1 LIVNVNVT
9 STTSSEALD
18 ERDITRVLAS
28 YRRIEGRG
36 SAAALAFFVSVQRG
50 SLRVRRVFKHD
61 DADQR
66 TLAKEVFDVVVG
78 HLESPRELR
87 SLLERMG
94 RRGLVDAVTASD
106 IDAIGATLVA
116 TLRDFDEGWS
126 YEDEHAWNAVWMW
139 AVAAV
144 RRGHAVRR
152 GSFG

>member
-1 LIVNVNVT
+1 VNVT

-18 ERDITRVLAS
+18 ERDVTRVLAS
-28 YRRIEGRG
+28 YDRIEARS
-36 SAAALAFFVSVQRG
+36 SAVALAFFVNLQHAPT
-50 SLRVRRVFKHD
+50 RVRRVFKQD

-78 HLESPRELR
+78 HLQSPRELR
-87 SLLERMG
+87 ALLERMG
-94 RRGLVDAVTASD
+94 RRGLVELVSPSD
-106 IDAIGATLVA
+106 IDAIGRTLVS
-116 TLRDFDEGWS
+116 TLRDFDESWS
-126 YEDEHAWNAVWMW
+126 SEVEHAWTAIWIW

>member
-1 LIVNVNVT
+1 MIVNVT

-18 ERDITRVLAS
+18 ERDVCRVLAS
-28 YRRIEGRG
+28 YRRVEDRA
-36 SAAALAFFVSVQRG
+36 SAAALAFFVRCTRG
-50 SLRVRRVFKHD
+50 PLRVRRLFKQD
-61 DADQR
+61 DVDQR
-66 TLAKEVFDVVVG
+66 TLAKEVFDVAVG

-94 RRGLVDAVTASD
+94 RRGLVDTVSPSD
-106 IDAIGATLVA
+106 IEAIGAALVETL
-116 TLRDFDEGWS
+116 TEFDEEWS
-126 YEDEHAWNAVWMW
+126 ADVEQAWSKVWIW

>member
-1 LIVNVNVT
+1 MNVT

-18 ERDITRVLAS
+18 ERDVARVRAS
-28 YRRIEGRG
+28 YRRVEERS
-36 SAAALAFFVSVQRG
+36 SAAAHAFFVRIQG
-50 SLRVRRVFKHD
+50 GPLRVRRVFKQD
-61 DADQR
+61 DVDQR

-94 RRGLVDAVTASD
+94 RRGLVDAVSPSD
-106 IDAIGATLVA
+106 IEAVGAALVA
-116 TLRDFDEGWS
+116 TLREFDDEWS
-126 YEDEHAWNAVWMW
+126 TDLARAWIAVWNW
-139 AVAAV
+139 SVAAV

>member
-1 LIVNVNVT
+1 MNVT

-18 ERDITRVLAS
+18 ERDVSRVLAS
-28 YRRIEGRG
+28 YRRVEPRA
-36 SAAALAFFVSVQRG
+36 SAAALAFFVCVQRG
-50 SLRVRRVFKHD
+50 PLRVRRIFKQED
-61 DADQR
+61 VDQR
-66 TLAKEVFDVVVG
+66 TLAKEVFEVVVR

-94 RRGLVDAVTASD
+94 RRGLVDTVSQSD
-106 IDAIGATLVA
+106 IDAIGAALVA
-116 TLRDFDEGWS
+116 TLREFDESWS
-126 YEDEHAWNAVWMW
+126 AEVEQAWSTIWMW

>member
-1 LIVNVNVT
+1 MNVST
-9 STTSSEALD
+9 SASSEALD
-18 ERDITRVLAS
+18 ERDVTRVLAS
-28 YRRIEGRG
+28 YGRIEDRS
-36 SAAALAFFVSVQRG
+36 SAAARAFFVGIQRG
-50 SLRVRRVFKHD
+50 SLRVRRVFKYD
-61 DADQR
+61 DLDQR

-94 RRGLVDAVTASD
+94 RRGLVDTVSAGD

-116 TLRDFDEGWS
+116 TLRDFDEGWTS
-126 YEDEHAWNAVWMW
+126 DVEHAWNAVWIW

>member
-1 LIVNVNVT
+1 VNL

-18 ERDITRVLAS
+18 DRHVSRVLAS
-28 YRRIEGRG
+28 YARLESRG
-36 SAAALAFFVSVQRG
+36 SAATLAFFMRMQRG
-50 SLRVRRVFKHD
+50 SARVQRAFKHD
-61 DADQR
+61 DVDQR

-87 SLLERMG
+87 SLLERLG
-94 RRGLVDAVTASD
+94 RRGLVDTVSASD
-106 IDAIGATLVA
+106 IDAIGAALVA
-116 TLRDFDEGWS
+116 TLAEFDDAWS
-126 YEDEHAWNAVWMW
+126 SDVELAWNAAWTW